1 MLTVQF
7 SLQIFFRLATCFL
20 LTHEVE
26 KSIFVAI
33 VAIDRF
39 ASDDIDFLRQL
50 LTNLSQRYR
59 PAVLKVQEYISKIED
74 FEVGSKDIFVFMERL
89 PEADDSEYLMS
100 AEDFAK
106 DGQNVIVKTEGE
118 GKEECF
124 FLNKFGPPV
133 VGSLFFYHHLC

>member
-1 MLTVQF
+1 M
-7 SLQIFFRLATCFL
+7 
-20 LTHEVE
+20 E

-59 PAVLKVQEYISKIED
+59 PAVLKVQEYISEIED
-74 FEVGSKDIFVFMERL
+74 FEVGCKDIFVFMERL

-106 DGQNVIVKTEGE
+106 EGQNVVVKTEGE
-118 GKEECF
+118 GI
-124 FLNKFGPPV
+124 FL
-133 VGSLFFYHHLC
+133 SLSVNFAG